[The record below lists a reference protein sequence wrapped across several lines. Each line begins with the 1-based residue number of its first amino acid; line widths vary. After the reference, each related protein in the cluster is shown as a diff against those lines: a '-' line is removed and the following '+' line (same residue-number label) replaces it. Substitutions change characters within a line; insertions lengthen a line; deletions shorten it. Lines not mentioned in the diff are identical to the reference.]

1 MSKKKLME
9 QIEPLIG
16 DRCIYEIGGEEQS
29 AVLFDWDDLPAAFRR
44 EFVAE
49 IFGDCQVPGDYPELL
64 ESVEREGVPTT
75 SWKAGSPWLPF
86 GLANVQDDDVEL
98 SAGEGFAEYPQF
110 DQLLIVNVDE
120 IEDDSIPVYAID
132 VDGTAI
138 PAQTPEPFADDLSDL
153 ELRA

>member
-1 MSKKKLME
+1 MAKKKLLE

-16 DRCIYEIGGEEQS
+16 ERSVYDLGGDEWG
-29 AVLFDWDDLPAAFRR
+29 ALLFDWEELPAAFRR

-49 IFGDCQVPGDYPELL
+49 IFGDCEVPGDFPEIL
-64 ESVEREGVPTT
+64 EAVERGGVPMP
-75 SWKAGSPWLPF
+75 SWKADSPWVPF

-110 DQLLIVNVDE
+110 DQLLVVNVNE
-120 IEDDSIPVYAID
+120 IEGDTVPVYAID

-138 PAQTPEPFADDLSDL
+138 PAPAPEPFADDLADL
-153 ELRA
+153 DFRV